1 MDAAEVYGEMKD
13 GFVRSFAR
21 NERIKRLL
29 NRIDEE
35 TATFQDLWAFSRL
48 VGAMGSRAAIA
59 QAENLLVVNDPYNQI
74 MDYLRTCCYQPVAD
88 YAEQTQQIRNAAR
101 GIGLKAQKADFDANR
116 ASGIA
121 HNVANAEDVE
131 EIKKMLGPSLEGF
144 TDKTI
149 PDTIKK
155 NGSFLRDAG
164 VSTKVV
170 RIADPTCCAWCQE
183 IAGVYDYDDVRAT
196 GSDVWLLHDNC
207 KCTIEMD
214 YGYKRIRAR

>member
-1 MDAAEVYGEMKD
+1 MDALEVYGEMKES
-13 GFVRSFAR
+13 FIRSFSR
-21 NERIKRLL
+21 NDRIKRLL

-35 TATFQDLWAFSRL
+35 TATFADLWEFSRL
-48 VGAMGSRAAIA
+48 VGTLGSRAATA
-59 QAENLLVVNDPYNQI
+59 RAEQLLVVADPYNQI
-74 MDYLRTCCYQPVAD
+74 MDYLRTCCYEPVAD
-88 YAEQTQQIRNAAR
+88 YAVQTQQIRNEAR

-155 NGSFLRDAG
+155 NGRFLSDAG
-164 VSTKVV
+164 VSTKVI
-170 RIADPTCCAWCQE
+170 RIADPTCCDWCQE
-183 IAGVYDYDDVRAT
+183 IAGVYDYEDVKRT
-196 GSDVWLLHDNC
+196 GSDVWLIHDNC
-207 KCTIEMD
+207 KCSIELD
-214 YGYKRIRAR
+214 YGYKRIRHR